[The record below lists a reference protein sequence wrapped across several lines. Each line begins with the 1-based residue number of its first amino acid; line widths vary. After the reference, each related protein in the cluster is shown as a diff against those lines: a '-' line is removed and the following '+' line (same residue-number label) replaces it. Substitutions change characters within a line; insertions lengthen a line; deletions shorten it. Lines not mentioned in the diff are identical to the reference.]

1 MMTAAVPVLLY
12 FLQASAKLPDISW
25 LSTTNMTVF
34 LRPGERTTIIEPSSC
49 SRDPRLLVAV
59 FSAPK
64 NTLARATI
72 RRTWGKRMMEYPG
85 VKMVF
90 ILGQDTVR
98 HKSLLLEAEENNDLI
113 IEDFHDTYLNLTLKN
128 TFLLK
133 WITAKCSKVKHVFKV
148 DDDVFV
154 NPDRLWSSLQ
164 TSPLYSLTVLS
175 NTTDSREA
183 EMIPRQVVY
192 SITGHV
198 MNTSPIRYT
207 TVVNILILY
216 HSKLQGSPEQA
227 LSTSCII

>member
-1 MMTAAVPVLLY
+1 MKQTIIDYAISKLQIFKFKINWRRWSPQIRRLLVMTAAVPILLY
-12 FLQASAKLPDISW
+12 FLQAPAKLPDISW

-34 LRPGERTTIIEPSSC
+34 LRETIMEPGSC
-49 SRDPRLLVAV
+49 SPDPRLLVAV
-59 FSAPK
+59 FSSPK
-64 NTLARATI
+64 NILARATI

-90 ILGQDTVR
+90 ILGQDSFR
-98 HKSLLLEAEENNDLI
+98 HKSLLLEAEQNNDLI
-113 IEDFHDTYLNLTLKN
+113 IEDFHDSYLNLTLKT

-133 WITAKCSKVKHVFKV
+133 WMTEKCSEVKHVFKV

-175 NTTDSREA
+175 NTTDSREG
-183 EMIPRQVVY
+183 EEIPRQVVY

-198 MNTSPIRYT
+198 MNTSPIR
-207 TVVNILILY
+207 
-216 HSKLQGSPEQA
+216 
-227 LSTSCII
+227 